1 MKKIIF
7 FEICFLVIL
16 FSCENDLE
24 TIRKVTY
31 KSTDPD
37 ERTID
42 LKLHYTDSGFAKV
55 ELNAKLA
62 ESYSKPIKV
71 VKLKDGVKVKFFNSS
86 GEIESILTSLYGEI
100 RGESE
105 MMVRDSVRLFNIKMG
120 QCLETEELFWNQKTE
135 AIHTDRSVIVRSKDG
150 IFFGEG
156 IRTTQDFLK
165 YEFIKPRGK
174 IKLN

>member
-1 MKKIIF
+1 MKTF
-7 FEICFLVIL
+7 FFFGICLLILL

-31 KSTDPD
+31 KSSDPV
-37 ERTID
+37 ERTTG

-55 ELNAKLA
+55 ELNARLA

-86 GEIESILTSLYGEI
+86 GEVESILTSLYGEI
-100 RGESE
+100 RGEGE

-120 QCLETEELFWNQKTE
+120 QRLETEELFWNQKTE
-135 AIHTDRSVIVRSKDG
+135 AINTERSVIVRSKDG
-150 IFFGEG
+150 VFFGDG